1 MPSGYY
7 RFAFLLVTAA
17 APLALAAQT
26 SGSTAA
32 AAGYSAAQCADCA
45 AWNAPHAPL
54 RLFGDTYFV
63 GTAGLSAL
71 LVTSP
76 AGHVLID
83 AGLPESAPRIRENV
97 RALGF
102 RLEDV
107 KLIVTSHAHF
117 DHAGGVAELQ
127 RASGATVAAS
137 PWSARVMTTG
147 APAPEDPQY
156 RVALRYP
163 AVANVQVIAD
173 GDTLRV
179 GPLALVAHF
188 TPGHTPGGTS
198 WTWRACEGARC
209 LDVVYADSQTPVSAD
224 GFLFTRSAA
233 YPTAVAAVARAAEHR
248 AEEVLQVAG
257 DVQHERATHVGQPR
271 ALRPRAR
278 VVRIRLDHPSR
289 GAQLAQHHR
298 AHRPRE
304 RRRVDGGRCIGSP
317 RVHRLPS
324 RWWHDPQRDARS
336 RSRRR
341 ASCARAPAA

>member
-102 RLEDV
+102 LLEDV

-233 YPTAVAAVARAAEHR
+233 YPTAVADFARGQAALERLSCDVLVTPHPAASQLWERVARR
-248 AEEVLQVAG
+248 DAG
-257 DVQHERATHVGQPR
+257 DANAVVDREACRRYAAG
-271 ALRPRAR
+271 AR
-278 VVRIRLDHPSR
+278 
-289 GAQLAQHHR
+289 AQLAR
-298 AHRPRE
+298 RLERE
-304 RRRVDGGRCIGSP
+304 RA
-317 RVHRLPS
+317 S
-324 RWWHDPQRDARS
+324 R
-336 RSRRR
+336 
-341 ASCARAPAA
+341 